1 MITRESIEL
10 LRVKFWEQPYP
21 GSNVHI
27 LRGTRVQPRD
37 GMLLDDLIEW
47 LEWRASVT
55 AEENWACH
63 CARVAVMKKA
73 PDVLPRASLGR

>member
-1 MITRESIEL
+1 MTDFTPANLEA
-10 LRVKFWEQPYP
+10 LRVKLLEPPYP

-37 GMLLDDLIEW
+37 GMPVADLIEW

-55 AEENWACH
+55 AEENWAAH
-63 CARVAVMKKA
+63 CCRVGSSKS
-73 PDVLPRASLGR
+73 RGI